1 MSLMV
6 NEFGNAKYIHN
17 THLFTPEETKEMDG
31 DASQEKEEPEGE
43 EGWQN
48 LYNTQNACHCI
59 AL

>member
-1 MSLMV
+1 MV